1 MAKKK
6 KSLDAPPPIS
16 TDAAYAPLLA
26 LMRDRFVSSAE
37 LAKRWHYSE
46 NHMSNM
52 RRRGKLLP
60 YIRLPGGRILYR
72 LSDVILAEL
81 GGVNGPI
88 TLDQTLI
95 FLSAL
100 HWLDPV
106 TRKHLADE
114 FRKAFG

>member
-95 FLSAL
+95 FLSAQ
-100 HWLDPV
+100 HWMGECDRARLS
-106 TRKHLADE
+106 AE
-114 FRKAFG
+114 FCKSFG